1 MADREQI
8 FFRRLIAAMAP
19 SGTYGYNS
27 GGEPLDIPSLTY
39 EELKK
44 FHADHYNPANSQIL
58 TFGDLDIPK
67 TGAQIEEALNSVPA
81 GHVSPSIEPEPRWTE
96 PKHVTFACPW
106 NESASDPEKQSTASV
121 CWTVCDRADAWA
133 NFLGSIIGSLLC
145 DGPSSPLYKQ
155 LIESGLGSEFSTG
168 TGFIA
173 YLKDS
178 LFSAGLKGS
187 VLILR
192 FIQIFGESNISRI
205 RLFEKYIFDETI

>member
-121 CWTVCDRADAWA
+121 
-133 NFLGSIIGSLLC
+133 F
-145 DGPSSPLYKQ
+145 PSNEGAKIQTTRPVRTSRNPNPRYV
-155 LIESGLGSEFSTG
+155 
-168 TGFIA
+168 
-173 YLKDS
+173 
-178 LFSAGLKGS
+178 SA
-187 VLILR
+187 I
-192 FIQIFGESNISRI
+192 
-205 RLFEKYIFDETI
+205 TM

>member
-58 TFGDLDIPK
+58 TFGDLDISK

-192 FIQIFGESNISRI
+192 FIQIFGESDISRI
-205 RLFEKYIFDETI
+205 RLFEKYIFGETI